1 MPASTDNKALPTPLP
16 PLDPVKRA
24 KAIRDALARRKIKPS
39 PIINQTLEILDEIS
53 ALELEKQK
61 TA

>member
-1 MPASTDNKALPTPLP
+1 MSQQPPK

-24 KAIRDALARRKIKPS
+24 RQIRDALAKKRIRRTD
-39 PIINQTLEILDEIS
+39 IINDTLEILDQIV
-53 ALELEKQK
+53 ALEEKR

>member
-16 PLDPVKRA
+16 PIDPVRRA

-39 PIINQTLEILDEIS
+39 PIIEQTLAILDQIVAQETKKS
-53 ALELEKQK
+53 A
-61 TA
+61 